1 MSSTPACPSC
11 RQPMEVRR
19 LATHTGV
26 TTELDICFACQGLWF
41 DPQESARLSP
51 AAVLELFEL
60 LHQHRDDAH
69 GPLHASLACPHC
81 RRTLGKSFDVVRSGR
96 YVTYRCPQRHG
107 RFASFSSFMVEKGFV
122 RQMTQP
128 EVEDLARRVAAIYCT
143 GCGAPVD
150 IRREHACPHCL
161 APFSLLDPQA
171 VEQALKRHGANAAQ
185 AARGPV
191 APVPGQVDLADA
203 LMAIERDRQR
213 ALREEEKERREGTL
227 DLWAAGVELVWRTL
241 SR

>member
-1 MSSTPACPSC
+1 MSN
-11 RQPMEVRR
+11 
-19 LATHTGV
+19 AT
-26 TTELDICFACQGLWF
+26 
-41 DPQESARLSP
+41 
-51 AAVLELFEL
+51 
-60 LHQHRDDAH
+60 
-69 GPLHASLACPHC
+69 
-81 RRTLGKSFDVVRSGR
+81 
-96 YVTYRCPQRHG
+96 QRHY
-107 RFASFSSFMVEKGFV
+107 RA
-122 RQMTQP
+122 P
-128 EVEDLARRVAAIYCT
+128 CP

-161 APFSLLDPQA
+161 APFSLLDPRA